1 MYENE
6 YIVITKSNTA
16 EGAYTVENK
25 LNGSTITVLP
35 CLESSR
41 GSRSTYNIYEETRLL
56 KPSIIS
62 SVFEPMGHVR
72 QAKYLSNPKYNTKR
86 WQEEAKSMYITSA
99 RYSYEWFLKN
109 L

>member
-41 GSRSTYNIYEETRLL
+41 GKLIM
-56 KPSIIS
+56 SI
-62 SVFEPMGHVR
+62 FC
-72 QAKYLSNPKYNTKR
+72 LS
-86 WQEEAKSMYITSA
+86 I
-99 RYSYEWFLKN
+99 
-109 L
+109 